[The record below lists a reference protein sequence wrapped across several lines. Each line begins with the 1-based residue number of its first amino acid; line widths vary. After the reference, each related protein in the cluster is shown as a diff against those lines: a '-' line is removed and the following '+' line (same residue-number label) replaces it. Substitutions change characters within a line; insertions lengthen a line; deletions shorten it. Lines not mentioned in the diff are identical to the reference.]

1 MSLFVLC
8 IYIFLC
14 GSFKYFYKILFSTFS
29 LPVSRILW
37 LISKKLTEKIQLT
50 KHIMYPS
57 AMLVCRSNRLE
68 GFCENIFENFLK
80 LHKKATVVH
89 YFFSRAV
96 GVQPAKLLEG
106 RQFITGKKILRVFS

>member
-1 MSLFVLC
+1 
-8 IYIFLC
+8 
-14 GSFKYFYKILFSTFS
+14 
-29 LPVSRILW
+29 
-37 LISKKLTEKIQLT
+37 
-50 KHIMYPS
+50 MYPS
-57 AMLVCRSNRLE
+57 AILVAEAIAWRSSVKI
-68 GFCENIFENFLK
+68 FFENFLK